1 MFRLTKQ
8 ADYGIV
14 LMTQLASSGQ
24 AAAGELAMQTHLPAP
39 MVSKILKLLA
49 RAGLLVSHRG
59 VNGGYELARE
69 AVEISVADVI
79 LALEG
84 PIALTECSE
93 HSDHECC
100 YEASCRVREN
110 WRRINRAVRGA
121 LEDITIA
128 EMARPEV
135 FVGQIAGSPLASG
148 ESTLIPL
155 RGSS

>member
-1 MFRLTKQ
+1 MIRLTKQ

-14 LMTQLASSGQ
+14 LMTQLSLTGQ
-24 AAAGELAMQTHLPAP
+24 AAAAELAVLTHLPAP

-49 RAGLLVSHRG
+49 RSGLLTSHRG
-59 VNGGYELARE
+59 VLGGYELAHS
-69 AVEISVADVI
+69 AAEISVADVI

-93 HSDHECC
+93 HSDHECS
-100 YEASCRVREN
+100 YEAFCRVREN

-128 EMARPEV
+128 DMARPN
-135 FVGQIAGSPLASG
+135 FMAGTAVPSAEPLIS
-148 ESTLIPL
+148 L
-155 RGSS
+155 RSSS

>member
-1 MFRLTKQ
+1 MIRLTKQ

-14 LMTQLASSGQ
+14 LMTQLALVGQ
-24 AAAGELAMQTHLPAP
+24 AAAAELAVQTHLPGP

-49 RAGLLVSHRG
+49 RAGLLISYRG
-59 VNGGYELARE
+59 VRGGYELAHSAAE
-69 AVEISVADVI
+69 VSVADVI

-93 HSDHECC
+93 HSDHECS
-100 YEASCRVREN
+100 YEAFCRVREN

-128 EMARPEV
+128 EMARPD
-135 FVGQIAGSPLASG
+135 FMASG
-148 ESTLIPL
+148 AG
-155 RGSS
+155 RGSAQPHLISLRSSS